1 MRRKPQFE
9 ELQSRRLLAADWQ
22 NPWRP
27 LDANDDGS
35 IAPLDALVGINRLNQ
50 GLPTNLPERP
60 ASSTEPYY
68 DTNGDQSHT
77 PIDVLL
83 IINAINRGQWLQV
96 KLKSDTGAGVNA
108 ASDHVTSDPTIRGAA
123 PLAPINS
130 SRALTAL
137 SGLMSPNTSR
147 RMANLNCRQLS

>member
-83 IINAINRGQWLQV
+83 IINAINSGQWLQV
-96 KLKSDTGAGVNA
+96 KLKSDTGSGVNA

-123 PLAPINS
+123 PAGTNQLLARVDGTQWIDVSQHIAPDGKFE
-130 SRALTAL
+130 L
-137 SGLMSPNTSR
+137 S
-147 RMANLNCRQLS
+147 QLS